1 MAASS
6 AARPTAAASADVAS
20 ALTAPAVAGTGA
32 AADAAAGLAPMLG
45 AAAAR
50 LCSQEGAVAA
60 GPVAAASSGFAAAGP
75 IAAATPA
82 SASSGFATAGPVAAA
97 TAALPQLDLWLRP
110 APTSSEADGMTAAV
124 MHSVQ
129 HGSCAALQAAALSDV
144 RPAAAVVTA
153 GPMALAI
160 ADSAGALT
168 TRAAIGAGAAAMPG
182 NPAAGLYS
190 QRRESPELGMSL
202 RSPATHGPLITA
214 MHSV

>member
-1 MAASS
+1 M
-6 AARPTAAASADVAS
+6 AAASADVAS
-20 ALTAPAVAGTGA
+20 ALAGAGA
-32 AADAAAGLAPMLG
+32 AADAAAGPAPMLG

-75 IAAATPA
+75 VAAATRA
-82 SASSGFATAGPVAAA
+82 SASSGFATAGLVAAA
-97 TAALPQLDLWLRP
+97 TVASPQLDLWLRPAP

-124 MHSVQ
+124 VHSVQ

-168 TRAAIGAGAAAMPG
+168 ARAAIGAARQSSRWPVQPG
-182 NPAAGLYS
+182 GS
-190 QRRESPELGMSL
+190 RRS
-202 RSPATHGPLITA
+202 
-214 MHSV
+214 